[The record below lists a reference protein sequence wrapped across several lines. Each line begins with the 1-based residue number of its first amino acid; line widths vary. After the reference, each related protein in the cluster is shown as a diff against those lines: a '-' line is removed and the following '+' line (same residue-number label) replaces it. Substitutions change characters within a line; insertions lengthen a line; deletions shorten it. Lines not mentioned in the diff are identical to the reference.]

1 MSGLLRLDPGV
12 VATITLTRG
21 ARRNALSHAL
31 VAELTKAVEQ
41 VQKDGARALILAGE
55 GPAFCAGADFQDLT
69 GGPEDEGFDDAMSAL
84 TAALEAGPMLS
95 FAAIH
100 GPCMGAGLDLAM
112 ACDFRIAGPEARFA
126 LPAVRMA
133 ILYTPA
139 RLEALSRRISAAA
152 LHRLVLLAET
162 LDAAAAQ
169 GAGLSTHLV
178 SEPGAEAALAEARRL
193 AEAAAALPP
202 QAQGLN
208 REFLAAL
215 GRGGIDR
222 EFWQARRREQL
233 ASPER
238 RAALAAKKG

>member
-1 MSGLLRLDPGV
+1 M
-12 VATITLTRG
+12 
-21 ARRNALSHAL
+21 
-31 VAELTKAVEQ
+31 AELTAAVARLQ
-41 VQKDGARALILAGE
+41 RDGTRALILAGE
-55 GPAFCAGADFQDLT
+55 GPAFSAGADFQDLT

-84 TAALEAGPMLS
+84 TTALEAGPMLS

-100 GPCMGAGLDLAM
+100 GPCMGPGLDLAM
-112 ACDFRIAGPEARFA
+112 ACDFSIAGPEARFA

-139 RLEALSRRISAAA
+139 RLEALSRRISPAA
-152 LHRLVLLAET
+152 LNRLVLLAET

-178 SEPGAEAALAEARRL
+178 DQPGTEAVLTEARRL
-193 AEAAAALPP
+193 AEAATELPP
-202 QAQGLN
+202 EALRLN

-215 GRGGIDR
+215 GRGAIDR

-233 ASPER
+233 ASDER